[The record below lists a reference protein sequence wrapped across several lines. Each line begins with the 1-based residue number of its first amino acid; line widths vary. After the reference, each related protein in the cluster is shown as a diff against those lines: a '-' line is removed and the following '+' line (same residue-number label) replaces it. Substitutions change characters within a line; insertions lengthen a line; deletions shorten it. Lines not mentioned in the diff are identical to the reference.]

1 VEHAVVTMRLRQVAL
16 VARDLDPVVADCS
29 AVLGVE
35 VAFRDPDVATFGLRN
50 AVMPVGDTFL
60 EVVSPIAG
68 DTTAGRFLERRGGDG
83 GYMVIV
89 QIDDLAA
96 ARRRLTELA
105 VRVVFEVT
113 LDDIATVHLHPRDVG
128 GAILSLDVARPPE
141 SWRWAGPTWRAA
153 VRTDVSAGL
162 AGVEIEAR
170 EPVVM
175 AARWGAVIGRAP
187 TAAVGRAPEIAL
199 DDGVIRFV
207 PVRERG
213 EGVAALEVRMNDRV
227 RALATARARGLEV
240 DGDQIAVG
248 GVRLRLR

>member
-1 VEHAVVTMRLRQVAL
+1 MRLRQIAL
-16 VARDLDPVVADCS
+16 VAGDLEKTVDDLC
-29 AVLGVE
+29 AVLGLE
-35 VAFRDPDVATFGLRN
+35 VCFRDPGVAEFGLAN
-50 AVMPVGDTFL
+50 ALMPIATSFL
-60 EVVSPIAG
+60 EVVSPKQPG
-68 DTTAGRFLERRGGDG
+68 TTAGRLLEKRRGDG

-96 ARRRLTELA
+96 ARRRLAELA
-105 VRVVFEVT
+105 VRIVFEVT

-153 VRTDVSAGL
+153 VRTDVSAAL

-170 EPVVM
+170 EPEVM

-187 TAAVGRAPEIAL
+187 TTAVGRALEIAL

-207 PVRERG
+207 PVRDRG

-248 GVRLRLR
+248 GARLRLR